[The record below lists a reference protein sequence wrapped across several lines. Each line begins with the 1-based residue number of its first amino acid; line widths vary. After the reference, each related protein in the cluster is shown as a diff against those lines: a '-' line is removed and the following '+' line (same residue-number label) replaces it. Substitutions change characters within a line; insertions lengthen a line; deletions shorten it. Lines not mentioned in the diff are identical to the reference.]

1 MLPFGGERDD
11 GGHVTTNFATAG
23 GSDYI
28 ERRRATPPDEP
39 PIEVLQRMPALVV
52 LERLPAP
59 ALAVDRAGN
68 ILFANRSFC
77 QMLGYSSVETSSM
90 NIDDVF
96 RAPGADDRWVA
107 LIGTDTDLLVE
118 LQHKSG
124 HCVRAGMSKSAMR
137 RREDTVAL
145 VTFNDRTEEFWVSD
159 VNDEAVMSPTRWGRW
174 T

>member
-1 MLPFGGERDD
+1 
-11 GGHVTTNFATAG
+11 VTANFATAG
-23 GSDYI
+23 DSRPI

-77 QMLGYSSVETSSM
+77 QMLGYASAEVSSM
-90 NIDDVF
+90 KIDDIF
-96 RAPGADDRWVA
+96 GARSDDDRWVA
-107 LIGTDTDLLVE
+107 LIGTDSDRLIE
-118 LQHKSG
+118 LRHRSG
-124 HCVRAGMSKSAMR
+124 HCVRASMSKSAMR

-145 VTFNDRTEEFWVSD
+145 VTFHDRTEEIWCSD
-159 VNDEAVMSPTRWGRW
+159 VDDHAVVVPAKFARWV
-174 T
+174 